1 MNTQLTYDNL
11 DSHQKQAYDMVM
23 KNDFSIITGSGGS
36 GKSYTINVITQALR
50 AQGFEVSKL
59 APTGRAAKKINGT
72 TIHRW
77 LEPDV
82 TEDTWGN
89 VKIKGFNKI
98 MLSTKEAIIID
109 EASMIGNELW
119 AKVYEIFVNDNIIK
133 SPDKKIVLV
142 GDPYQLPPIGS
153 GTPFIDFIKNKTYPH
168 THLQSIHRQSQDN
181 DLIEFSNLVKDNIAL
196 PNDKVWN
203 NVHVMDMDTVLNK
216 FKAGERPQLIAPKN
230 VGENGVIST
239 NKFIQKVVPN
249 LGKKLFDS
257 LEWDDSIKKF
267 TPNYEIKEND
277 KIVITANN
285 YKENVTNGTIGTIKG
300 IVWKQKTFMTKF
312 GMRTDIVE
320 CAEIIEE
327 VTNTELYI
335 ELRWLK
341 KKIALAY
348 CITVHKAQGSEWDDI
363 YFMACGEQATDD
375 TKMIYTAITR
385 AKHHAYIILTPL
397 KEEVKSPAL
406 WDVPWD
412 DDLDL

>member
-11 DSHQKQAYDMVM
+11 DEHQKQAYDMVM
-23 KNDFSIITGSGGS
+23 KSDLSIITGAGGS
-36 GKSYTINVITQALR
+36 GKSFTINTIAEALR
-50 AQGFEVSKL
+50 QQGFEVSKI
-59 APTGRAAKKINGT
+59 APTGRAAKKIQGT

-82 TEDTWGN
+82 TEDAWGN
-89 VKIKGFNKI
+89 VKIKGFNKTK
-98 MLSTKEAIIID
+98 LLRKEAIIID
-109 EASMIGNELW
+109 ESSMLNNELW
-119 AKVYEIFVNDNIIK
+119 TKIYDIFANDEAIDFPN
-133 SPDKKIVLV
+133 KKLILV
-142 GDPYQLPPIGS
+142 GDPYQLPPIGD
-153 GTPFIDFIKNKTYPH
+153 GTPFIDFIKSRTYPH
-168 THLQSIHRQSQDN
+168 THLQSIHRQSVDN
-181 DLIEFSNLVKDNIAL
+181 DLVEFSNLVKDNISL
-196 PNDKVWN
+196 PSDKIWN

-216 FKAGERPQLIAPKN
+216 FKSGERPQIIAPKN
-230 VGENGVIST
+230 VGENGVMST
-239 NKFIQKVVPN
+239 NRFIQKVVPD

-267 TPNYEIKEND
+267 VPNYEIKEND

-285 YKENVTNGTIGTIKG
+285 MKENVINGTIGTIKSV
-300 IVWKQKTFMTKF
+300 VWKQKTFMTKF

-320 CAEIIEE
+320 CAEIVEE
-327 VTNTELYI
+327 LTGEALYI

-375 TKMIYTAITR
+375 AKMIYTAITR
-385 AKHHAYIILTPL
+385 AKHHAYIILQPV
-397 KEEVKSPAL
+397 KEEVKKPEL

-412 DDLDL
+412 LDI